1 MVAPAQGVR
10 VPRGHVL
17 VAISLDT
24 AKVSSALRDI
34 WDEVGTGPLLIY
46 ADILTL
52 QTKEAFH
59 VAQTQSTSVS
69 WPLIVGLLL
78 EFPLRFPVKY
88 RSSPEMVV
96 LR

>member
-1 MVAPAQGVR
+1 MSDLSGGLGNQRPLYVR
-10 VPRGHVL
+10 PVWG
-17 VAISLDT
+17 T